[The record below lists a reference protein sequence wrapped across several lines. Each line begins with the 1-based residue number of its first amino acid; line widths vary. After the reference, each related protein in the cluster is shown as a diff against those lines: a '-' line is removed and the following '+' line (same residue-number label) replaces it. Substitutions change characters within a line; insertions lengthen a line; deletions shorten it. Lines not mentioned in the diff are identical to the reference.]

1 MKLTKLTI
9 TGLLTSGILLGAVV
23 PAHAADVTYPQS
35 ATTEGSV
42 KFKEGEGTPDVV
54 NPLDPDGPD
63 VTPVPPVGTEGL
75 LRLDQV
81 PTLDFGTV
89 EIKGSEVKSGAK
101 YVRLNK
107 AGTEDVAFYTPA
119 YIQLT
124 DQRGNNGGWTVTT
137 KMSAFTAMEA
147 DVPVAGVETLE
158 GATVTFKNGQLT
170 NYSGMT
176 GAGLNAILPT
186 AYSNVVLSAN
196 NSATDKK
203 LMGAEAGKGTGTWVN
218 NFYDTQG
225 GTVTAPPSSQDGEVT
240 DSSIEL
246 AIPGTA
252 KKSKDYTYVSTITWT
267 VSSTPDS
274 I

>member
-1 MKLTKLTI
+1 MKLTKVAL
-9 TGLLTSGILLGAVV
+9 TGLLTSGILLGATVQ
-23 PAHAADVTYPQS
+23 AHADVTYPQS
-35 ATTEGSV
+35 ATTKGSV
-42 KFKEGEGTPDVV
+42 KFKDGDGKPEIV
-54 NPLDPDGPD
+54 NPVDPGGPV

-89 EIKGSEVKSGAK
+89 EIKGSEVKTGAK

-107 AGTEDVAFYTPA
+107 VGTEDLAFYTPA

-137 KMSAFTAMEA
+137 KMSAFTAMES
-147 DVPVAGVETLE
+147 DIPVAGVDTLE

-170 NYSGMT
+170 NHSGVT
-176 GAGLNAILPT
+176 GSALTDILPT
-186 AYSNVVLSAN
+186 AYSNVVLSAEN
-196 NSATDKK
+196 MATDKK
-203 LMGAEAGKGTGTWVN
+203 IMGAEAGKGTGIWVN

-225 GTVTAPPSSQDGEVT
+225 GTVSVPPSSQDAEVA

-267 VSSTPDS
+267 VSSTPDG